1 MRKIILSVPGCSR
14 CKSLVAQCPDTE
26 VVELDQATLLAL
38 ARATNVKMMP
48 MVLLS
53 DEVDKLANILKGKE
67 SEYIEQNTRNNNDQ
81 N

>member
-1 MRKIILSVPGCSR
+1 MRKIILSQPCCSK
-14 CKSLVAQCPDTE
+14 CKSLAAQCPDAE

-53 DEVDKLANILKGKE
+53 GEINELANVLKGKE
-67 SEYIEQNTRNNNDQ
+67 YETDA
-81 N
+81 